1 MNKNIKRL
9 WKVLMTIVVTVGMVF
24 SYGMPVFAVDSA
36 TDDPIQT
43 KLQQVYDE
51 ITSDETLQGA
61 DLAEAFIDY
70 IADTTD
76 YSARYS
82 SLNGILTTNS
92 GDCWASVAYF
102 NALCEMAGFEVRTRN
117 ATADTGAGSGHRNSV
132 VKVDGKYYIADSGY
146 SGTAPRYRSFK
157 EEVDGLYLNNRGVL
171 IQYDAFDVK
180 DVVIPSVSNGIT
192 ITDIGVDSLDR
203 TVFGLYDNVTSVTLP
218 DTITHITDVAFNSCP
233 DLQNIYV
240 DDGNTTY
247 YDVDGVLYAYDGR
260 LMKIPEARSEV
271 VIEPGTTSIEDF
283 AFYGTGKIAITIP
296 SSVTSFEKFT
306 FNNCTPTIYAEEG
319 SYAAAYAAEH
329 GIAFVATHLDH
340 TAGEPKQEN
349 YVAPTC
355 TEDGY
360 YDSVIRCTV
369 CGEPMFSSRVT
380 LPATGHT
387 PGELQ
392 HENEVPPT
400 CTEAGSYDEVI
411 RCTVC
416 GDVISSNQVSVDAT
430 GHTPGEPVQE
440 ITKAPT
446 CEESGTY
453 DMVTY
458 CETCGDEINRVSNP
472 DYVIAPT
479 GHTAN
484 DPVRENVVNPTCTKE
499 GSYDEVV
506 YCGICGKEMSREHK
520 VIDAL
525 GHTPGEPV
533 IENEN
538 LPSCDEGGS
547 YQEVVYCDTCGEE
560 LSRVDH
566 SVDPTAHTPSEAVKI
581 NIVEPTCTEEGS
593 YDEVVYCSVCDN
605 VISSKHVIV
614 DAKGH
619 TPDEEKGITDI
630 IEPTCTESGS
640 YVEITYCADCGI
652 ELERKTV
659 LVDPTGHPEESYE
672 IRGDYKPTCT
682 ELGYTGDTYCGIC
695 GDLVSHGEYIDMIP
709 HNYVDDICTECGAYN
724 YKITDESADWVAG
737 SDESLVINTNGDV
750 DTLLAVYIDGKLLDE
765 DSYIISGDNASI
777 ELSVEFL
784 KTLATGTHTIEV
796 QWEAGAAKSDF
807 TVSPEQVVDDNPG
820 KVDEVTGTKPSDTQT
835 GAKDTGNSNA
845 STSAVA
851 TGDDVFV
858 GYSLLGL
865 LLSGAF
871 AAYISRKRKQI

>member
-1 MNKNIKRL
+1 
-9 WKVLMTIVVTVGMVF
+9 
-24 SYGMPVFAVDSA
+24 
-36 TDDPIQT
+36 
-43 KLQQVYDE
+43 
-51 ITSDETLQGA
+51 
-61 DLAEAFIDY
+61 
-70 IADTTD
+70 
-76 YSARYS
+76 
-82 SLNGILTTNS
+82 
-92 GDCWASVAYF
+92 
-102 NALCEMAGFEVRTRN
+102 
-117 ATADTGAGSGHRNSV
+117 
-132 VKVDGKYYIADSGY
+132 
-146 SGTAPRYRSFK
+146 
-157 EEVDGLYLNNRGVL
+157 
-171 IQYDAFDVK
+171 
-180 DVVIPSVSNGIT
+180 
-192 ITDIGVDSLDR
+192 
-203 TVFGLYDNVTSVTLP
+203 
-218 DTITHITDVAFNSCP
+218 
-233 DLQNIYV
+233 
-240 DDGNTTY
+240 
-247 YDVDGVLYAYDGR
+247 
-260 LMKIPEARSEV
+260 
-271 VIEPGTTSIEDF
+271 
-283 AFYGTGKIAITIP
+283 
-296 SSVTSFEKFT
+296 
-306 FNNCTPTIYAEEG
+306 
-319 SYAAAYAAEH
+319 
-329 GIAFVATHLDH
+329 
-340 TAGEPKQEN
+340 
-349 YVAPTC
+349 
-355 TEDGY
+355 
-360 YDSVIRCTV
+360 
-369 CGEPMFSSRVT
+369 
-380 LPATGHT
+380 
-387 PGELQ
+387 
-392 HENEVPPT
+392 
-400 CTEAGSYDEVI
+400 
-411 RCTVC
+411 
-416 GDVISSNQVSVDAT
+416 
-430 GHTPGEPVQE
+430 
-440 ITKAPT
+440 
-446 CEESGTY
+446 
-453 DMVTY
+453 MVTY
-458 CETCGDEINRVSNP
+458 CKTCGDEINRVSNP

-724 YKITDESADWVAG
+724 YRITDESADWVAG